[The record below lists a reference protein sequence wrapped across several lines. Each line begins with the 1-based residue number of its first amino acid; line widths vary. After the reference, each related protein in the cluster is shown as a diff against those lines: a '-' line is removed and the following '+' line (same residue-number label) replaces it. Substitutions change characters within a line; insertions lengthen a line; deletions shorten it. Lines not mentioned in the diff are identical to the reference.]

1 MGKHLKWLDE
11 NILKILLGLFI
22 IFIPLYPKFPIR
34 LVDYTNIGFR
44 ADDLLYLVFF
54 IVFMLQ
60 WARRKVKINRTFL
73 LLFVLYW
80 GAVFLSFF
88 WGFFIQKSV
97 PHWTVGF
104 LHAARRFEYM
114 SVFLFA
120 SAIITSRT
128 LLYKYLKLIFAVVL
142 LVMVYGLGQKL
153 MGFPAVQ
160 TMNPEFAKGHLLQLT
175 PEARISSTFAGHYD
189 LAAYLVFLI
198 PIILSFFFYQ
208 QNYLYLGLFVGA
220 LYTLLLTASRI
231 SYGSYIVSTFTF
243 LLFNRKFKYFAV
255 ILILTGVLTY
265 FSSDLTTR
273 LSKTVQV
280 RQLYVNEQTGQVI
293 VPQKI
298 TSKEL
303 PAGTFYIE
311 TGKLKE
317 STSSSEKQMKAQVLQ
332 QIRDDAKKSNV
343 KLTASQEAALLASKS
358 AQLKPVQTYVSDI
371 SFSTRLQIEWPRA
384 IEAFLSNPILG
395 KGPSSIT
402 EATDNDYLRWLGEFG
417 LLATGIFFYIFFM
430 IVKIIWTKSAKLK
443 KERIV
448 YLGFLFGF
456 AGLLMNA
463 AYIDVFEASKVA
475 YYFWLIAGMFIGSLT
490 MKSEDK

>member
-1 MGKHLKWLDE
+1 MGKHLKWLDD
-11 NILKILLGLFI
+11 NILKLFLGLFI
-22 IFIPLYPKFPIR
+22 IVIPLYPKFPIR

-44 ADDLLYLVFF
+44 ADDLLYLAFF

-60 WARRKVKINRTFL
+60 WARRKITVNRTFL
-73 LLFVLYW
+73 LLFMLYW
-80 GAVFLSFF
+80 SAVFLSFF
-88 WGFFIQKSV
+88 WGYFIQKSV
-97 PHWTVGF
+97 PYWTVGF

-120 SAIITSRT
+120 SSIITSRA
-128 LLYKYLKLIFAVVL
+128 LLYKYLKLIFAVAL
-142 LVMVYGLGQKL
+142 IVMIYGLGQKL

-160 TMNPEFAKGHLLQLT
+160 TMNPEFAKGHLLKLT

-198 PIILSFFFYQ
+198 PIILGFFFYQ
-208 QNYLYLGLFVGA
+208 QNYLYLALFVGS

-231 SYGSYIVSTFTF
+231 SFGSYIVSTFGF
-243 LLFNRKFKYFAV
+243 LLLNRKFKYLV
-255 ILILTGVLTY
+255 IILLVTGGLTY
-265 FSSDLTTR
+265 LSSDLTTR
-273 LSKTVQV
+273 LSKTVQIK
-280 RQLYVNEQTGQVI
+280 QLYVNEQTGQVI

-303 PAGTFYIE
+303 PAGTFYIK
-311 TGKLKE
+311 TGNEKV
-317 STSSSEKQMKAQVLQ
+317 SSPSSEKLVQQQVLAQV
-332 QIRDDAKKSNV
+332 REEAKKSNK
-343 KLTASQEAALLASKS
+343 KLTASEEAALVASKS

-371 SFSTRLQIEWPRA
+371 SASTRFQIEWPRA
-384 IEAFLSNPILG
+384 IEAFKSNPILG

-417 LLATGIFFYIFFM
+417 LLATGIFFAIFFM
-430 IVKIIWTKSAKLK
+430 IAKTIWTKSAKLK
-443 KERIV
+443 KERII

-475 YYFWLIAGMFIGSLT
+475 YYFWLVAGMFIGSLA
-490 MKSEDK
+490 MKSDEK